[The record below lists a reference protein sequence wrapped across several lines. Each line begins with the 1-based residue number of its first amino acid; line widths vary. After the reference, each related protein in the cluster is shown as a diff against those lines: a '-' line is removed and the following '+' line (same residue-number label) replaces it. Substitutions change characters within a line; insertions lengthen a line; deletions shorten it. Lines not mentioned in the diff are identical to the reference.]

1 MMMQFC
7 VWNIDIAF
15 SLLGDFIQSAWDCGI
30 IPIRV
35 SFENVE
41 KVKTQLSFIGSINI
55 DENFFMQSNEPWQ
68 LYGDDD
74 FKICSSQFK
83 FTF

>member
-15 SLLGDFIQSAWDCGI
+15 SLLGDFIQSDWDCGI

-41 KVKTQLSFIGSINI
+41 KVKTQLSFIESINI
-55 DENFFMQSNEPWQ
+55 DEKFVLQSNE
-68 LYGDDD
+68 LDEDDD
-74 FKICSSQFK
+74 FKIGSPQFK
-83 FTF
+83 ITF